1 MSTWRQEEGG
11 DETLENAGEENS
23 EPRFFFTA
31 EPAVC
36 KLISRKTE

>member
-23 EPRFFFTA
+23 EPRAFF
-31 EPAVC
+31 
-36 KLISRKTE
+36 SRLSLQFVSLYPE